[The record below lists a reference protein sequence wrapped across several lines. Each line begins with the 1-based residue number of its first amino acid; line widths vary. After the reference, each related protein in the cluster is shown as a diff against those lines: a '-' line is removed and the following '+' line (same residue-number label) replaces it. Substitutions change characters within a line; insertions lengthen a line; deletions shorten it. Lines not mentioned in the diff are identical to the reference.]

1 MVILETQGTSTHQ
14 IMNIIQIIQL
24 EKKSGQLT
32 MERGEK
38 ATTEQ
43 GEITFVN
50 GQITQAQCGQ
60 KSGQQALY
68 WIHSWGSCRFL
79 FTPTVT
85 ETSLTLFSPTTS
97 IPRRIRQ
104 DNEALY
110 LLKQAGL
117 SRLHRQVFSLIDGKR
132 SYAELMR
139 LTTRQPEEMRRLV
152 LDLERIGIVQQ

>member
-1 MVILETQGTSTHQ
+1 MVILETRGTSINQ
-14 IMNIIQIIQL
+14 IMNIIQVIQL
-24 EKKSGQLT
+24 GKKSGQLT
-32 MERGEK
+32 VERREK

-43 GEITFVN
+43 GEITFFN

-60 KSGQQALY
+60 RSGQQALN
-68 WIHSWGSCRFL
+68 WIRSWGSCRFL

-85 ETSLTLFSPTTS
+85 ETSPNLFSPTTS

-104 DNEALY
+104 DNEALL
-110 LLKQAGL
+110 LLKRAGL

-139 LTTRQPEEMRRLV
+139 LTTRQPEEIRRLL
-152 LDLERIGIVQQ
+152 LDLEHIGIIHQ